1 MEEKKKSYYK
11 QSMPLKQALTLA
23 IFSLQNEAA
32 KANDSTWRGEV
43 NQAIKL
49 LRQHKQIVSKA

>member
-1 MEEKKKSYYK
+1 MEKEKKSYYK

-23 IFSLQNEAA
+23 IISLQNEAA